1 LKHKQQNEQDG
12 IPAAGVDAGLHDG
25 SKPDFFV
32 TRSKGRPRHPL
43 CRVRHSA
50 KKSRGKTKYETGDRG
65 APSRLEMWEAPID
78 LFTLKQACPDSLEG
92 CGTVR
97 QRAPGADGERGTL
110 TETCKKGAWAGASFG
125 IEFRFG
131 GIELATVCGTKRGI
145 IKLT

>member
-1 LKHKQQNEQDG
+1 M
-12 IPAAGVDAGLHDG
+12 AGVDAGLHGG

-32 TRSKGRPRHPL
+32 TRSEGRPRHSPPPL
-43 CRVRHSA
+43 AECGTA
-50 KKSRGKTKYETGDRG
+50 QKKSRGKTKYENGDRG

-78 LFTLKQACPDSLEG
+78 LFTLKQACLGSLEG

-97 QRAPGADGERGTL
+97 QRAPGADVERGTL
-110 TETCKKGAWAGASFG
+110 TETCKKKGHGRGSFG
-125 IEFRFG
+125 FEFRFG